1 MSCPTKVQAALKK
14 LDWIDSATMGAS
26 RVSTLVW
33 FKTKKEAKFDEEAL
47 KGAIA
52 KAGSNYSF
60 AGVVKYP
67 SGSGAATSS
76 EQPSPSAK
84 DPGTNPAK

>member
-60 AGVVKYP
+60 AGVVK
-67 SGSGAATSS
+67 
-76 EQPSPSAK
+76 SPAK
-84 DPGTNPAK
+84 DQSPKSSAETPAGNP